1 MIFANYFFDIAG
13 LVVAELFI
21 PVCSSTFENRLIDFI
36 LPNYV
41 NIYPVYYDK

>member
-21 PVCSSTFENRLIDFI
+21 PVVI
-36 LPNYV
+36 LNF
-41 NIYPVYYDK
+41 